1 MHLDHFKSEKNS
13 NFLAAD
19 VKFDNE
25 KSEWVSLISQI
36 RNTHEFLAPSKL
48 KDRFDGTHTMKTK
61 WGLDRPLSALNRSI
75 NIKTKLKSKL
85 PKKTLKICHCLAFH
99 LWFRLR
105 NYTLKHG
112 RHQTLTI

>member
-48 KDRFDGTHTMKTK
+48 KDRSDGTHTMKTK
-61 WGLDRPLSALNRSI
+61 
-75 NIKTKLKSKL
+75 
-85 PKKTLKICHCLAFH
+85 
-99 LWFRLR
+99 
-105 NYTLKHG
+105 
-112 RHQTLTI
+112 